1 MNLSSV
7 CSELVRGGV
16 APRGAGGGHSAGHG
30 GLLAA
35 AALEQTGLPAIG
47 AAGWVGAVGGEP
59 RVAGRWR
66 RIQRDVFLPPGPGAG
81 KFSAAGRAGPC
92 TSGFRRQVAP
102 FRYLWQRIWVSL
114 CGQVVIPLCRLARTL
129 MAS

>member
-35 AALEQTGLPAIG
+35 AALEQAGLPAIG
-47 AAGWVGAVGGEP
+47 ATGFAGAVGGES
-59 RVAGRWR
+59 RA
-66 RIQRDVFLPPGPGAG
+66 
-81 KFSAAGRAGPC
+81 AGPC
-92 TSGFRRQVAP
+92 ISGFRPQGVP
-102 FRYLWQRIWVSL
+102 FRYLWQRIWVLL